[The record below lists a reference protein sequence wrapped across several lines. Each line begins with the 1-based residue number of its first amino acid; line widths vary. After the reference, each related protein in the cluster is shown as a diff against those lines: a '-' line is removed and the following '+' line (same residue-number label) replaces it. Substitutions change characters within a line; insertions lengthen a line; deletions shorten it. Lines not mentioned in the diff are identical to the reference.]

1 MDNFDSDKYYQTLLD
16 NFAKNYQYY
25 LNLKIKTKKSIKK
38 KNKIV
43 SWNDKNLIKI
53 YYYYYDE

>member
-25 LNLKIKTKKSIKK
+25 LNLKKFKK
-38 KNKIV
+38 KTPIKNNKKV
-43 SWNDKNLIKI
+43 SWNEENLIRI
-53 YYYYYDE
+53 YYYE

>member
-25 LNLKIKTKKSIKK
+25 LKIKTKKSIKK
-38 KNKIV
+38 K
-43 SWNDKNLIKI
+43 IK
-53 YYYYYDE
+53 